1 VKFELIELENIFAY
15 RGRSEIRLSDCTP
28 EKNIVVVQGRN
39 GHGKTSLLNAMK
51 LLFVGTDDPR
61 MLKVGFGE
69 TTALTPKAF
78 VTGQQGR
85 WYGVFNILARAAE
98 EPARVA
104 LSWTSDEEEACR
116 AERVFFPLKG
126 GTDYK
131 EQVTVVLGHRRLE
144 GAEAK
149 QYLQAW
155 APREVLPF
163 FFFDGEQIQSL
174 ADAEVGRERAEIER
188 LLGLYF
194 VSQITRE
201 IDAYGRERRKD
212 GIPAT
217 VTAQIA
223 QAEGAERTARLTGD
237 AAQRQRIEFEEEVAD
252 LDRARVRLETERSAL
267 RNGLSEEERRRLE
280 GRITVLGEEQARL
293 GYRIA
298 STLPVEAPAIANLAV
313 TRRAFDLLEVQ
324 LDGGAE
330 AGLATRV
337 HRTAPDAVVSA
348 LSEVDPT
355 LVTDAQRQDVV
366 RAAVRRGLTESGLD
380 EGRPE
385 NPLFASLSPRKL
397 RALRDR
403 FLVWS
408 QTGDAI
414 VASQASLLQRMRQ
427 LTHDQTSLERELEES
442 DITSEESRERYA
454 ELSIELEAAEGVIRE
469 RVGEIAT
476 LTLDET
482 KARREQAQHADNV
495 KRLYQK
501 FDHVVKQN
509 TAYQT
514 AVRAKRALESYKD
527 ERRRQIRASVEAR
540 LQARVAIL
548 LGPTQLVKSVRLD
561 EQFGM
566 TYVDEI
572 GDPVAR
578 YSLSAGM
585 RQLAAMSMLWALK
598 DESRRPL
605 PVIIDTP
612 LGRIDRENR
621 DILMRDYFPE
631 AGMPLIVLPTNSEM
645 NEDDF
650 ALLAERI
657 ARRYEIRN
665 EDNVSARI
673 EEVTR
678 HRLTGGGHG

>member
-1 VKFELIELENIFAY
+1 MKFELIELENIFAY

-61 MLKVGFGE
+61 MLRVGFGE
-69 TTALTPKAF
+69 ATPLTPKAF

-85 WYGVFNILARAAE
+85 WFGVFNILARATE

-104 LSWTSDEEEACR
+104 LSWTSDDEQACR
-116 AERVFFPLKG
+116 AERVYFPLKG

-144 GAEAK
+144 GVEAK

-155 APREVLPF
+155 APREILSF

-194 VSQITRE
+194 VSHLTRE
-201 IDAYGRERRKD
+201 IDVYGRERRKV
-212 GIPAT
+212 GIPET
-217 VTAQIA
+217 VRTQIA

-252 LDRARVRLETERSAL
+252 LDRTRLRLEIERAAL

-280 GRITVLGEEQARL
+280 DRITLLKEEQARL
-293 GYRIA
+293 SYQIA
-298 STLPVEAPAIANLAV
+298 STLPVEAPAIANLAMA
-313 TRRAFDLLEVQ
+313 RRAFDLLEAQ
-324 LDGGAE
+324 LEGGADVDV
-330 AGLATRV
+330 ATRV

-348 LSEVDPT
+348 LMDVDPS
-355 LVTDAQRQDVV
+355 LVADEPRKAIV
-366 RAAVRRGLTESGLD
+366 RDAVRRGLTEGGLD
-380 EGRPE
+380 DGRPE

-408 QTGDAI
+408 QTGDTI

-454 ELSIELEAAEGVIRE
+454 ELTVELEGLETVIRD
-469 RVGEIAT
+469 RVGQIAT

-482 KARREQAQHADNV
+482 KARREQAQHADDV
-495 KRLYQK
+495 KRLYER
-501 FDHVVKQN
+501 FDHVVKLN
-509 TAYQT
+509 AAYQT
-514 AVRAKRALESYKD
+514 AVRTKRALESYKD

-540 LQARVAIL
+540 LQAKVAIL

-566 TYVDEI
+566 TYIDEF

-598 DESRRPL
+598 EETKLPL

-621 DILMRDYFPE
+621 EILMSDYFPE
-631 AGMPLIVLPTNSEM
+631 AGMPLVVLPTNSELT
-645 NEDDF
+645 EDDF
-650 ALLAERI
+650 ARLNSRI

-665 EDNVSARI
+665 DGSVSARI
-673 EEVTR
+673 EDVTR
-678 HRLTGGGHG
+678 QRRTGSDHG

>member
-1 VKFELIELENIFAY
+1 MKFELIELENIFAY
-15 RGRSEIRLSDCTP
+15 RGRSEICLSDCTP

-85 WYGVFNILARAAE
+85 WFGVFNIQARAAE

-104 LSWTSDEEEACR
+104 LSWSSDEHGACR
-116 AERVFFPLKG
+116 AERVYFPLKG
-126 GTDYK
+126 GSEYK

-144 GAEAK
+144 SGDAK
-149 QYLQAW
+149 QYLQGW

-194 VSQITRE
+194 VSHLTRE
-201 IDAYGRERRKD
+201 IDTYGRLHRKD
-212 GIPAT
+212 GIPET
-217 VTAQIA
+217 VQADIA
-223 QAEGAERTARLTGD
+223 RAEGAERTARLAGD
-237 AAQRQRIEFEEEVAD
+237 AAQRQRIEFEEEVTD
-252 LDRARVRLETERSAL
+252 LDRTRARLESERSAL
-267 RNGLSEEERRRLE
+267 RNGLSEDERRRLE
-280 GRITVLGEEQARL
+280 DRIAMLGEDRARIS
-293 GYRIA
+293 YQIA
-298 STLPVEAPAIANLAV
+298 STLPVEAPAIANLAL

-324 LDGGAE
+324 LDGGADVGV
-330 AGLATRV
+330 AARV
-337 HRTAPDAVVSA
+337 HRTVPDAVVSA
-348 LSEVDPT
+348 LADVDPSLVADDARQT
-355 LVTDAQRQDVV
+355 LVRG
-366 RAAVRRGLTESGLD
+366 AVRRGLTEGGLD
-380 EGRPE
+380 EGRVE

-397 RALRDR
+397 RTLRDR

-408 QTGDAI
+408 QTGEAI
-414 VASQASLLQRMRQ
+414 VASQAALLQRMRQ
-427 LTHDQTSLERELEES
+427 LTHEQDTLERELEDSE
-442 DITSEESRERYA
+442 ITSEQARARYA
-454 ELSIELEAAEGVIRE
+454 ELTSDLEDLEGVIRE
-469 RVGEIAT
+469 RVGQIAT

-482 KARREQAQHADNV
+482 KARKEQVQRADDV
-495 KRLYQK
+495 KRLYER

-509 TAYQT
+509 AAYQT
-514 AVRAKRALESYKD
+514 ALRAKRALESYKD

-540 LQARVAIL
+540 LQAKVAIL

-566 TYVDEI
+566 TYLDEF
-572 GDPVAR
+572 GEPVAR

-598 DESRRPL
+598 DEAKRPL

-621 DILMRDYFPE
+621 DILMRDYFPH

-650 ALLAERI
+650 ALLTDHV

-673 EEVTR
+673 EEVMRRTVVGR
-678 HRLTGGGHG
+678 G